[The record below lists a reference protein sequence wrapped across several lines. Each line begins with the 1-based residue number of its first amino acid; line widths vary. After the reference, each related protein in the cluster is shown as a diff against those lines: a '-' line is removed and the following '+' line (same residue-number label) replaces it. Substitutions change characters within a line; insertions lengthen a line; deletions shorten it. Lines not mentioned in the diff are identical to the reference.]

1 MEQEC
6 FLCQLD
12 TQAKQLGSPSGYD
25 EQAASDCASITS
37 GCAATKYT
45 YEISRAKLPTLPLQ
59 VCPGQYATLAGIT
72 PSKMAT
78 CATRLPRRRA
88 YRLRPSSTS
97 LTLMRAT
104 TGFLL
109 LVRISAFYCLAHST
123 KSTSNSSTHC
133 GKWYFVKEK
142 RYLRVHL
149 GRVHPRSLHRSL
161 CLRLPLQHSTLACP
175 IRSTIV
181 THT

>member
-1 MEQEC
+1 MVAAGCMEGDKPYTMEQEC

-123 KSTSNSSTHC
+123 KSTSVSS
-133 GKWYFVKEK
+133 
-142 RYLRVHL
+142 LRGSVVISD
-149 GRVHPRSLHRSL
+149 GDTTTTEAPR
-161 CLRLPLQHSTLACP
+161 PTDA
-175 IRSTIV
+175 
-181 THT
+181 

>member
-59 VCPGQYATLAGIT
+59 VCPGQNYTIQDGDLCNSIAEAQGVSTPALINLTNIDAGYDGIPPVGTDICVLLSCTL
-72 PSKMAT
+72 
-78 CATRLPRRRA
+78 
-88 YRLRPSSTS
+88 Y
-97 LTLMRAT
+97 
-104 TGFLL
+104 
-109 LVRISAFYCLAHST
+109 
-123 KSTSNSSTHC
+123 
-133 GKWYFVKEK
+133 
-142 RYLRVHL
+142 
-149 GRVHPRSLHRSL
+149 
-161 CLRLPLQHSTLACP
+161 
-175 IRSTIV
+175 
-181 THT
+181 